1 MSRIAP
7 IRPLCGLALATLLL
21 AAFPAGAGAAG
32 GSTRARAGSY
42 PAENSRPRRITA
54 RAARARH
61 GHRRAKPRGPVVHG
75 NALRALL
82 AFEAM
87 QRYYYIAGS
96 GLYAGEPFS
105 YLWPFSQALA
115 STVSLAH
122 VPALSRAFRKEVNA
136 RLVGLRSYL
145 DNDNS
150 GEPEGTFTSTL
161 PAFDGSAAPP
171 TGPGGTKYY
180 DDNDWVGIEMMRT
193 YELTHEAGALGY
205 AEGIMAFEMAGWSSN
220 PALPCPGGIPFS
232 NSAENGDRNTVT
244 TAPAAELGL
253 LLYRATHNSQY
264 LQFALTAYQW
274 VRTCLLLPSSLY
286 ADHIRNGA
294 VVPTVWSYNQG
305 TMIGAGTLLYQLTG
319 NGEYLYQ
326 ARQTARAALEYFT
339 PARLFVE
346 TPFFPSVYFRNLMY
360 LDSVTHDP
368 PGARLAQ
375 GYVNYAWQYDRRA
388 NNLFVGG
395 SPATAQLLVQA
406 SIAQIYAL
414 LATPA
419 STYF

>member
-1 MSRIAP
+1 MRSI
-7 IRPLCGLALATLLL
+7 
-21 AAFPAGAGAAG
+21 
-32 GSTRARAGSY
+32 
-42 PAENSRPRRITA
+42 
-54 RAARARH
+54 
-61 GHRRAKPRGPVVHG
+61 
-75 NALRALL
+75 
-82 AFEAM
+82 
-87 QRYYYIAGS
+87 
-96 GLYAGEPFS
+96 
-105 YLWPFSQALA
+105 
-115 STVSLAH
+115 AH

-274 VRTCLLLPSSLY
+274 VRTCLNRP
-286 ADHIRNGA
+286 
-294 VVPTVWSYNQG
+294 
-305 TMIGAGTLLYQLTG
+305 
-319 NGEYLYQ
+319 
-326 ARQTARAALEYFT
+326 
-339 PARLFVE
+339 
-346 TPFFPSVYFRNLMY
+346 
-360 LDSVTHDP
+360 
-368 PGARLAQ
+368 
-375 GYVNYAWQYDRRA
+375 
-388 NNLFVGG
+388 
-395 SPATAQLLVQA
+395 
-406 SIAQIYAL
+406 
-414 LATPA
+414 
-419 STYF
+419 

>member
-1 MSRIAP
+1 MPLRRGGAIHRPKRRLSRVPPRCSRIAD
-7 IRPLCGLALATLLL
+7 
-21 AAFPAGAGAAG
+21 GAQ
-32 GSTRARAGSY
+32 SLR
-42 PAENSRPRRITA
+42 A

-205 AEGIMAFEMAGWSSN
+205 AEGIMVFEMAGWS
-220 PALPCPGGIPFS
+220 
-232 NSAENGDRNTVT
+232 
-244 TAPAAELGL
+244 
-253 LLYRATHNSQY
+253 
-264 LQFALTAYQW
+264 
-274 VRTCLLLPSSLY
+274 
-286 ADHIRNGA
+286 
-294 VVPTVWSYNQG
+294 
-305 TMIGAGTLLYQLTG
+305 
-319 NGEYLYQ
+319 
-326 ARQTARAALEYFT
+326 
-339 PARLFVE
+339 
-346 TPFFPSVYFRNLMY
+346 
-360 LDSVTHDP
+360 
-368 PGARLAQ
+368 
-375 GYVNYAWQYDRRA
+375 
-388 NNLFVGG
+388 
-395 SPATAQLLVQA
+395 
-406 SIAQIYAL
+406 
-414 LATPA
+414 
-419 STYF
+419 